1 MTTRAPCDPTAS
13 APPGF
18 DRREFLRRG
27 ASAGLAAGLLPL
39 LPAAAETPRPEPA
52 VRRLALLG
60 RTGLR
65 IADIS
70 FGSSRLRGDEQV
82 VLHALERGINYFD
95 TADSYTGGESERT
108 IGRAL
113 RGRRDQ
119 VLLASKVKCGA
130 NDDRQR
136 LMAALEGSLE
146 RLRTDRIDVYF
157 NHAVN
162 DEARLT
168 NPEWFEFADRAKAQG
183 KIRFTGMSG
192 HGGRLVECLDAA
204 LDGDLVDVVL
214 VAVNFGQ
221 DPAFYQQFTS
231 RFDFVAR
238 QPDLPRVLAKA
249 KGKGVGV
256 IAMKTLRGARLNDMR
271 PYERAGTF
279 AQAAFRW
286 TLSNP
291 DVDALVVTMTGA
303 EQVDEYLGASGD
315 QTLRPGDAELLT
327 RYARRTASTQCR
339 YGCASCLDSCPSAVP
354 IPDVLRTRMYACDY
368 GDPALAK
375 SEYEALG
382 RGAEACLSCAE
393 RSCAGACPHGIA
405 IADLT
410 RETHALV
417 AEGRG
422 RA

>member
-1 MTTRAPCDPTAS
+1 MAPREPRDLTAPEAS
-13 APPGF
+13 GI

-27 ASAGLAAGLLPL
+27 AAAGLAAGLLPL
-39 LPAAAETPRPEPA
+39 APAAAEMPRPEPA
-52 VRRLALLG
+52 VRRRPLLG

-65 IADIS
+65 VADIS
-70 FGSSRLRGDEQV
+70 FGSSRLREDERV
-82 VLHALERGINYFD
+82 VRHALERGIDYFD

-108 IGRAL
+108 LGRAL
-113 RGRRDQ
+113 RGRRNE
-119 VLLASKVKCGA
+119 VLIASKVKCGA
-130 NDDRQR
+130 HDDRQR
-136 LMAALEGSLE
+136 LMKALEGTLL
-146 RLRTDRIDVYF
+146 RLQTDHVDIYF

-162 DEARLT
+162 DVARLT
-168 NPEWFEFADRAKAQG
+168 NPEWFEFADRARAQG

-192 HGGRLVECLDAA
+192 HGERLVECLDVA
-204 LDGDLVDVVL
+204 LDRDLVDVVL

-221 DPAFYQQFTS
+221 DPAFYQQFAS

-249 KGKGVGV
+249 RRKGVGV

-271 PYERAGTF
+271 PYERGGTF

-291 DVDALVVTMTGA
+291 DVDALVVTMTSP

-315 QTLRPGDAELLT
+315 QALRPGDAGLLT
-327 RYARRTASTQCR
+327 RYARRTATTQCR
-339 YGCASCLDSCPSAVP
+339 YGCASCLDACPSAVP
-354 IPDVLRTRMYACDY
+354 IPEVLRTRMYARDY
-368 GDPALAK
+368 GDLALAK

-393 RSCAGACPHGIA
+393 RSCAGACPHGVEIA
-405 IADLT
+405 GLVD
-410 RETHALV
+410 EVHALLGG
-417 AEGRG
+417 GRSP
-422 RA
+422 A